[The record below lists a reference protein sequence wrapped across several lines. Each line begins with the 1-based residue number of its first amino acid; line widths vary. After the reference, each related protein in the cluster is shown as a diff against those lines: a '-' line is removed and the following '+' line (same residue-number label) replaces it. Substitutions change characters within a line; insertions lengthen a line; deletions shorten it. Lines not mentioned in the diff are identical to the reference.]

1 MLTLRD
7 LWLQL
12 RQRSR
17 RLWLGQAMAFMG
29 AIVAVPIPLLMPL
42 LVDEVLLNQPGKLT
56 QFMTWLLPQT
66 WLGATTIILL
76 VTLMTMSLR
85 LGSVLLGVAT
95 TRIFV
100 GLSKQVTLGV
110 RQTLLDK
117 LSRIRM
123 QVYENLGA
131 GQVTARLLTD
141 IETIDKFLGETIAKV
156 LVAILSVIG
165 VAIVLLWMHWQ
176 LALIILLVNPF
187 VIALTMVL
195 GKKVKAWKQREN
207 SAFEMLSQS
216 VTETLEVMQ
225 QLRATNSDKRF
236 LDKAKQAAEAVR
248 EAATASGWKS
258 DALSRLSFGVFLF
271 GFEIFRAVAMLMVV
285 FSTLSVGQ
293 MIAVFGYLWF
303 MMGPVQELLSVQVS
317 FYAAKAALGRIN
329 QVLAAE
335 EEPHYAATVHAFSGQ
350 VPAAISLQNVAFSYG
365 EGDPILAEFSVS
377 IAPGEQVALVGVSG
391 AGKSTLVQLLLGL
404 YAPNQG
410 RILFNGQAIEQLG
423 YAQVREHIGVV
434 LQHPMLFNDSVRQN
448 LSLDQPY
455 ADEDLWRVL
464 EVAQLS
470 QFVRDLPHGLDT
482 PLGRSGVRLS
492 GGQRQRLAIARMMLK
507 QPQIVI
513 LDEATSMLDTHTE
526 ALLHQA
532 MRKFLRGR
540 TTIIIAHRL
549 SAVKEADRVLVF
561 DGGRIIEEGQHE
573 TLVNRT
579 GSVYQR
585 LYGSQTA

>member
-12 RQRSR
+12 RQQSE
-17 RLWLGQAMAFMG
+17 RLWLGQALAFMG

-42 LVDEVLLNQPGKLT
+42 LVDEVLLNQPGRLT

-66 WLGATTIILL
+66 WLGATAIILL

-141 IETIDKFLGETIAKV
+141 IETLDKFLGETIAKV

-335 EEPHYAATVHAFSGQ
+335 EEPHYAATNRDSG
-350 VPAAISLQNVAFSYG
+350 
-365 EGDPILAEFSVS
+365 
-377 IAPGEQVALVGVSG
+377 
-391 AGKSTLVQLLLGL
+391 
-404 YAPNQG
+404 
-410 RILFNGQAIEQLG
+410 
-423 YAQVREHIGVV
+423 
-434 LQHPMLFNDSVRQN
+434 
-448 LSLDQPY
+448 
-455 ADEDLWRVL
+455 
-464 EVAQLS
+464 
-470 QFVRDLPHGLDT
+470 
-482 PLGRSGVRLS
+482 
-492 GGQRQRLAIARMMLK
+492 
-507 QPQIVI
+507 
-513 LDEATSMLDTHTE
+513 
-526 ALLHQA
+526 
-532 MRKFLRGR
+532 
-540 TTIIIAHRL
+540 
-549 SAVKEADRVLVF
+549 
-561 DGGRIIEEGQHE
+561 
-573 TLVNRT
+573 
-579 GSVYQR
+579 
-585 LYGSQTA
+585 

>member
-7 LWLQL
+7 LWQQL
-12 RQRSR
+12 RQHSS
-17 RLWLGQAMAFMG
+17 RLWLGQWLALTG
-29 AIVAVPIPLLMPL
+29 AAVAVPIPLLMPL
-42 LVDEVLLNQPGKLT
+42 LVDEVLLHQPGKLT
-56 QFMTWLLPQT
+56 QFMTWWLPHT
-66 WLGATTIILL
+66 WLGPMTIILL
-76 VTLMTMSLR
+76 VTVMTMSLR

-100 GLSKQVTLGV
+100 GLSKQVPLGV
-110 RQTLLDK
+110 RQTLLEK

-123 QVYENLGA
+123 QVYESLGA
-131 GQVTARLLTD
+131 GQITARLLTD
-141 IETIDKFLGETIAKV
+141 IETMDKFLGETIAKV
-156 LVAILSVIG
+156 MVAILSVIG
-165 VAIVLLWMHWQ
+165 VAGVLLWMHWQ
-176 LALIILLVNPF
+176 LALIILLLNPF

-207 SAFEMLSQS
+207 TAFEMLSQS

-225 QLRATNSDKRF
+225 QLRASNSDKRF
-236 LDKAKQAAEAVR
+236 LDKAKQAAETVR

-285 FSTLSVGQ
+285 FSSLSVGQ

-317 FYAAKAALGRIN
+317 YYAAKAALGRIN
-329 QVLAAE
+329 QVLAAD
-335 EEPHYAATVHAFSGQ
+335 EEPHYPALVHGFSTQAPAEIRLQQ
-350 VPAAISLQNVAFSYG
+350 VSFAYG
-365 EGDPILAEFSVS
+365 EGSPILDRVTLT

-404 YAPNQG
+404 YAPNHG
-410 RILFNGQAIEQLG
+410 NILFNGQTMERLG
-423 YAQVREHIGVV
+423 YAQIREHIGVV
-434 LQHPMLFNDSVRQN
+434 LQQPMLFNDSVRQN

-455 ADEDLWRVL
+455 GDQDLWQAL
-464 EVAQLS
+464 EVAQLA
-470 QFVRDLPHGLDT
+470 QFVRDLPQGLDT

-561 DGGRIIEEGQHE
+561 DGGRIIEEGAHE
-573 TLVNRT
+573 TLVQQA

-585 LYGSQTA
+585 LYGQQS

>member
-7 LWLQL
+7 LWQQL
-12 RQRSR
+12 RLQSR
-17 RLWLGQAMAFMG
+17 RLWLGQWLAFMG
-29 AIVAVPIPLLMPL
+29 AVVAVPIPLLMPL
-42 LVDEVLLNQPGKLT
+42 LVDEVLLHQPGKLT
-56 QFMTWLLPQT
+56 QLMTWLLPADS
-66 WLGATTIILL
+66 LGPIAIILL
-76 VTLMTMSLR
+76 VTLLTMSLR

-123 QVYENLGA
+123 QVYESLGA
-131 GQVTARLLTD
+131 GQITARLLTD
-141 IETIDKFLGETIAKV
+141 IETLDKFLGETIAKV

-165 VAIVLLWMHWQ
+165 VAVVLLWMHWQ
-176 LALIILLVNPF
+176 LALIILLLNPF
-187 VIALTMVL
+187 VIGLTMVL
-195 GKKVKAWKQREN
+195 GKKVKVWKQREN

-225 QLRATNSDKRF
+225 QLRASNSDKR
-236 LDKAKQAAEAVR
+236 
-248 EAATASGWKS
+248 
-258 DALSRLSFGVFLF
+258 
-271 GFEIFRAVAMLMVV
+271 FEIFRAVAMLMVV
-285 FSTLSVGQ
+285 FSNLSVGQ

-317 FYAAKAALGRIN
+317 YYAAKAALGRIN
-329 QVLAAE
+329 QVLAAD
-335 EEPHYAATVHAFSGQ
+335 EEPHYPAQVNGFATQS
-350 VPAAISLQNVAFSYG
+350 PAAIRLQQVTFAYG
-365 EGDPILAEFSVS
+365 EGSPILEDVS
-377 IAPGEQVALVGVSG
+377 LDISPGEQVALVGVSG

-404 YAPNQG
+404 YAPSRGQ
-410 RILFNGQAIEQLG
+410 ILFNGQAMEQLG
-423 YAQVREHIGVV
+423 YAQIREHLGVV
-434 LQHPMLFNDSVRQN
+434 LQQPMLFNDSVRQN

-455 ADEDLWRVL
+455 ADDALWQAL
-464 EVAQLS
+464 EVAQLA
-470 QFVRDLPHGLDT
+470 QFVRDLPEGLDT
-482 PLGRSGVRLS
+482 QLGRSGVRLS

-507 QPQIVI
+507 QSQIVI

-532 MRKFLRGR
+532 MRTFLRGR

-573 TLVNRT
+573 TLVKQA

-585 LYGSQTA
+585 LYGQQTA

>member
-1 MLTLRD
+1 MLTLSD
-7 LWLQL
+7 LWQQL
-12 RQRSR
+12 RQQSR
-17 RLWLGQAMAFMG
+17 RLWLGQALAFLG
-29 AIVAVPIPLLMPL
+29 AMVAVPIPLLMPL
-42 LVDEVLLNQPGKLT
+42 LVDEVLLRQPGKLT
-56 QFMTWLLPQT
+56 QIMSWLLPHD
-66 WLGATTIILL
+66 WLGPVAIILT

-123 QVYENLGA
+123 QVYESLGA

-141 IETIDKFLGETIAKV
+141 IETLDKFLGETIAKV
-156 LVAILSVIG
+156 VVAVLSVIG
-165 VAIVLLWMHWQ
+165 VAVVLLWMHWQ
-176 LALIILLVNPF
+176 LALIILLLNPF

-207 SAFEMLSQS
+207 SAFETLSQS

-225 QLRATNSDKRF
+225 QLRASNSDKRF
-236 LDKAKQAAEAVR
+236 LDKAKQAAEVVR

-285 FSTLSVGQ
+285 FSNLSVGQ

-317 FYAAKAALGRIN
+317 YYAAKAALGRIN
-329 QVLAAE
+329 QVLEAD
-335 EEPHYAATVHAFSGQ
+335 EEPHYPAKVNAFSSQ
-350 VPAAISLQNVAFSYG
+350 VPAAISLQNVTFAYG
-365 EGDPILAEFSVS
+365 EGDPILAQVS
-377 IAPGEQVALVGVSG
+377 LNISPGEQVALVGVSG

-410 RILFNGQAIEQLG
+410 QILFNGQAIEQLG

-455 ADEDLWRVL
+455 ADADLWRVL
-464 EVAQLS
+464 EVAQLA
-470 QFVRDLPHGLDT
+470 QFVRDLPQGLDT

-526 ALLHQA
+526 ALLHKA
-532 MRKFLRGR
+532 MRQFLRGR

-549 SAVKEADRVLVF
+549 SAVKEAYRVLVF
-561 DGGRIIEEGQHE
+561 DGGRIIEEGEHD
-573 TLVNRT
+573 TLVNRD